1 MKHLPPGII
10 IRPLAALAVLA
21 FAVAFAA
28 CGGDT
33 SSSASA
39 SDSSPNAA
47 ESPVDVPSD
56 SNPSNSDDGVMALG
70 TRAVADYV
78 DYTGAEPKKSK
89 LAVNVIK
96 VRKGKISDFKDF
108 DLDAKQKKTVPYYV
122 DAKFSNLGKFA
133 LTRHLIRPTIEDRNG
148 DEYQPIQLIILSGS
162 FAPCPE
168 YSDAKL
174 KPGESFTGCS
184 PILLPKGK
192 QFDRVRFEGDVT
204 KDPLFWRPQ

>member
-1 MKHLPPGII
+1 MKHLPPGTI

-21 FAVAFAA
+21 LAVAFAA

-33 SSSASA
+33 STSASA
-39 SDSSPNAA
+39 SDSPKAA
-47 ESPVDVPSD
+47 ETPVDVPSD
-56 SNPSNSDDGVMALG
+56 SSPSNSDDGVMPLG
-70 TRAVADYV
+70 KRAVTDYV
-78 DYTGAEPKKSK
+78 DYTGAEPKKTK

-122 DAKFSNLGKFA
+122 DAKF
-133 LTRHLIRPTIEDRNG
+133 ENG
-148 DEYQPIQLIILSGS
+148 DEFQPIQLIILSGS